1 MFAKVTEK
9 NDAAVQPF
17 SEGAFIKQRILK
29 VNSCTL
35 ECLLVIT
42 FDRILLSKLDIKL
55 LLKPILI
62 ECRGNYVI

>member
-29 VNSCTL
+29 VNKN
-35 ECLLVIT
+35 I